1 MNLSMASGYCM
12 ETLAERVFKFGEGK
26 FFYRD
31 SSQSYRDFAD
41 GSYLALPSATV
52 IYVGVKRV

>member
-1 MNLSMASGYCM
+1 M

-41 GSYLALPSATV
+41 GSYLALPSATA